1 MSTVPFVITVASEKG
16 GVGKTTL
23 ATNLAIYLKALH
35 EDLAVTVVS
44 FDNHFSVDSMF
55 AIGARPGRSVADL
68 FAGVPAR
75 ELIQLG
81 EYGVQYL
88 ASERSLHPGD
98 DDPGRLGELL
108 KRSGL
113 GGIFIID
120 TRPIIDYFTRS
131 ALLAADLVLA
141 PIKDRPSL
149 VNAASLLQV
158 LEDGAMDPE
167 RLWLVPS
174 LIDARL
180 RLRED
185 IGVGDFLTFSARERG
200 YQVVETWIAK
210 SPKVEGL
217 ATNLTSRVYPII
229 THARNTVVH
238 QQYRELADFVMM
250 RFANFLPISPALTD
264 DGAARIW
271 LRRLTLN
278 CPICGLSCLDANS
291 LLFQNVQRRRKGL
304 LHRDCLDDLL
314 VASEVG
320 ENPPSDGALVF
331 NLSSAG
337 LSSPGDEV
345 VLHLFDGPG
354 EELLQEQVSLKE
366 HVGVEAFLRKAC
378 GRSDDEFYRDI
389 LLVTFSPLSVWQRSE
404 GRREFVKLRHRLLR
418 EIFSRP

>member
-1 MSTVPFVITVASEKG
+1 MSSIPFVITVASEKG

-23 ATNLAIYLKALH
+23 ATNLAVYLKALH
-35 EDLAVTVVS
+35 EDLPVTVVS

-75 ELIQLG
+75 ELVQLG

-88 ASERSLHPGD
+88 ASERSLHPPD
-98 DDPGRLGELL
+98 ADPGRLGELL
-108 KRSGL
+108 KRSAL

-158 LEDGAMDPE
+158 LTEGEIDPE

-185 IGVGDFLTFSARERG
+185 VGVGDFLTFSARERG

-217 ATNLTSRVYPII
+217 ATNLTSRVYPIL

-238 QQYRELADFVMM
+238 QQYRDLADFVMA
-250 RFANFLPISPALTD
+250 RYAAFVPTPAVLTD
-264 DGAARIW
+264 DSAASGW
-271 LRRLTLN
+271 LRRLAVRCPLCDTVCAGEETL
-278 CPICGLSCLDANS
+278 LW
-291 LLFQNVQRRRKGL
+291 QNVQTRRKGL
-304 LHRDCLDDLL
+304 LHRHCLGELLIVSETGEGLPEEGMLAFDL
-314 VASEVG
+314 A
-320 ENPPSDGALVF
+320 A
-331 NLSSAG
+331 AG
-337 LSSPGDEV
+337 LSSPGEAV
-345 VLHLFDGPG
+345 VLHLFDTRG
-354 EELLQEQVSLKE
+354 EEELQEQLPLTE
-366 HVGVEAFLRKAC
+366 HAPLELFLRRAC
-378 GRSDDEFYRDI
+378 ARAAAEFYRDA
-389 LLVTFSPLSVWQRSE
+389 LLVALEPLSALSRSGGRQRF
-404 GRREFVKLRHRLLR
+404 GALRHKVLR
-418 EIFSRP
+418 AVFMVP